1 MYRSQIRS
9 EARYIAMTFAACVAA
24 LASRPAHAQDVRGLE
39 ICSAEKQM
47 ERRTGCLQTNDEYLQ
62 QVIERNARDARQKLD
77 ATTRD
82 LAAARNEIAALKAA
96 IGALQTRI
104 DKLEKPA
111 AGDKPKTNN
120 K

>member
-1 MYRSQIRS
+1 MYRSQIRFK
-9 EARYIAMTFAACVAA
+9 ARYIAMTLAACAPA
-24 LASRPAHAQDVRGLE
+24 LASGSAHAQDVRGLE

-62 QVIERNARDARQKLD
+62 QVIERNARDSRQKFD
-77 ATTRD
+77 AAARD

-96 IGALQTRI
+96 LAALQTRI

-111 AGDKPKTNN
+111 AGDKPKTNG